1 MQLTRTHVLALAAAL
16 AAGGCASAGGIP
28 EAGDAGAA
36 IPRAEVLIQEAER
49 AGADSLAAEALGSA
63 RQNLNEA
70 RAARD
75 SRDNNRAAL
84 RARQAQADATY
95 AKEAAERTRAERDR
109 AAAEAGLRQLPPG
122 GAR

>member
-16 AAGGCASAGGIP
+16 AAGGCASAGGFP
-28 EAGDAGAA
+28 EAGDASAA

-49 AGADSLAAEALGSA
+49 AGADSLAGEALTSA
-63 RQNLNEA
+63 RQNLA
-70 RAARD
+70 AARSARD
-75 SRDNNRAAL
+75 GRDNSRAAL

-95 AKEAAERTRAERDR
+95 AKEAADRARAERDR
-109 AAAEAGLRQLPPG
+109 TAAEAAMRQLTPG